1 MPATLTTLST
11 IMKEV
16 YEPDIRDQ
24 LQSEAVALKR
34 IERTSDGVESK
45 VGGKYVV
52 FPIRTRRNHGIG
64 SRNELEALP
73 APGQQGFNS
82 GRVQLAY
89 QYGGVELSGQTF
101 ELANEDYQAFT
112 SALDVEVDGLKED
125 LVKDQNR
132 QVYGTSRGTLATATA
147 AGAGVL
153 TFTALNGVK
162 YLEEGMQVDIVDI
175 TTIAN
180 PTPTL
185 RAADRQIV
193 SINTT
198 TGVVTLS
205 GAVFTTAVGDILVR
219 QGSVNREII
228 GLASIV
234 SNTGTLYNIDPTVE
248 TKWKAALV
256 DANGGVNR
264 ALSEGLMINAVDA
277 VRQNGGNVS
286 LILAGLGVRRSY
298 FNLLVQQ
305 RRFTNTTEFEGG
317 FRGLAFT
324 TDKGDVPM
332 VTDMDAPNNTM
343 YFLDEKRLKLYR
355 PHEWQWM
362 NRDGS
367 MWQRKITSAGA
378 FDAYNATMYIYDQLG
393 TDKRN
398 AFAVMQDITES

>member
-1 MPATLTTLST
+1 MPASLTTLST
-11 IMKEV
+11 ILKEV
-16 YEPDIRDQ
+16 YEEDIQDQ

-34 IERTSDGVESK
+34 IERTADGVD

-52 FPIRTRRNHGIG
+52 FPIRTRRNHGVG

-82 GRVQLAY
+82 GRVSLAY
-89 QYGGVELSGQTF
+89 QYGLVELSGQAI
-101 ELANEDYQAFT
+101 ELANEDYQAFA

-147 AGAGVL
+147 AGAGVS

-162 YLEEGMQVDIVDI
+162 YLEEGMQVDVVDI
-175 TTIAN
+175 TTIGN

-185 RAADRQIV
+185 RAADRQITAL
-193 SINTT
+193 NTT
-198 TGVVTLS
+198 TGVATLS
-205 GAVFTTAVGDILVR
+205 GAVFTTAIGDIMVR

-234 SNTGTLYNIDPTVE
+234 ATTGTLYNIDPTVE

-298 FNLLVQQ
+298 FALLQQQ
-305 RRFTNTTEFEGG
+305 RRFTNTQEFTGG

-332 VTDMDAPNNTM
+332 VVDMDAPNNTM
-343 YFLDEKRLKLYR
+343 YFLDESKLKLYR
-355 PHEWQWM
+355 KNPWSFM

-367 MWQRKITSAGA
+367 MWQRKITTAGV
-378 FDAYNATMYIYDQLG
+378 FDAYNATMFVYNQLG
-393 TDKRN
+393 TEKRN
-398 AFAVMQDITES
+398 AFAVINDLTES

>member
-1 MPATLTTLST
+1 MPATLTTLSS

-24 LQSEAVALKR
+24 LQNEAVALKR
-34 IERTSDGVESK
+34 IERTSAGVETK

-52 FPIRTRRNHGIG
+52 FAIRTRRNHGVG

-73 APGQQGFNS
+73 APGQQGLNS
-82 GRVQLAY
+82 GRVTLAY

-132 QVYGTSRGTLATATA
+132 QVYGTSRGTMSTATA
-147 AGAGVL
+147 AGATN
-153 TFTALNGVK
+153 TFTSLNGVK
-162 YLEEGMQVDIVDI
+162 LLEEGMQVDIVDI
-175 TTIAN
+175 TTINNA
-180 PTPTL
+180 TPTL
-185 RAADRQIV
+185 RAADRQITA
-193 SINTT
+193 INTT

-205 GAVFTTAVGDILVR
+205 GAVFTTAIGDILVR

-228 GLASIV
+228 GFESIV
-234 SNTGTLYNIDPTVE
+234 SATGTLYNIDPTVE

-256 DANGGVNR
+256 DANGGTNR

-277 VRQNGGNVS
+277 VRALGGHTS

-332 VTDMDAPNNTM
+332 VTDVDAPNNTM
-343 YFLDEKRLKLYR
+343 YFIDEKHLKLYR
-355 PHEWQWM
+355 PHEWQWL
-362 NRDGS
+362 NRDGN
-367 MWQRKITSAGA
+367 MWQRKITNGQAY
-378 FDAYNATMYIYDQLG
+378 DAYNANMYIYNQLG

-398 AFAVMQDITES
+398 AHAVIKDITES

>member
-1 MPATLTTLST
+1 MPATLTTLNT

-24 LQSEAVALKR
+24 LQNETVALKR
-34 IERTSDGVESK
+34 IERTSEGVESK

-52 FPIRTRRNHGIG
+52 FPIRTRRNHGVG

-73 APGQQGFNS
+73 LPGQQGFNS
-82 GRVQLAY
+82 GRVSLAY

-101 ELANEDYQAFT
+101 ELANEDYQAFS

-125 LVKDQNR
+125 LRKDQNR
-132 QVYGTSRGTLATATA
+132 QVYGTSKGTMSTVTT
-147 AGAGVL
+147 GGTGVN

-162 YLEEGMQVDIVDI
+162 YLEEGMQVDVYD
-175 TTIAN
+175 TTGV
-180 PTPTL
+180 TPKAL
-185 RAADRQIV
+185 DRQITA
-193 SINTT
+193 INTT

-205 GAVFTTAVGDILVR
+205 GAVFTTVTGDIMVR
-219 QGSVNREII
+219 QGSVNRELI
-228 GLASIV
+228 GFASIV
-234 SNTGTLYNIDPTVE
+234 SATGTLYNIDPTVE
-248 TKWKAALV
+248 TKWKSVV
-256 DANGGVNR
+256 DANGGTPR
-264 ALSEGLMINAVDA
+264 ALSEGLMINMVDA
-277 VRQNGGNVS
+277 VRANGGNVS

-332 VTDMDAPNNTM
+332 VTDVDAPNNTA
-343 YFLDEKRLKLYR
+343 YFIDEKHLKLYR

-362 NRDGS
+362 NRDGN
-367 MWQRKITSAGA
+367 MWQRKVTSAGT
-378 FDAYNATMYIYDQLG
+378 FDAYNATMYIYNQLG

-398 AFAVMQDITES
+398 AHAVLQDITES

>member
-11 IMKEV
+11 ILKEI

-24 LQSEAVALKR
+24 LMNEAVALKR

-52 FPIRTRRNHGIG
+52 FPIRTKRNHGVG
-64 SRNELEALP
+64 SRNELEVLP

-82 GRVQLAY
+82 GRVALAY
-89 QYGGVELSGQTF
+89 QYGSIELSGQTI
-101 ELANEDYQAFT
+101 ELANDDYQAFA
-112 SALDVEVDGLKED
+112 SALDVEVDGLKSD
-125 LVKDQNR
+125 LAKDQNR
-132 QVYGTSRGTLATATA
+132 QVYGTSRGTMATATA
-147 AGAGVL
+147 AGAAVN

-162 YLEEGMQVDIVDI
+162 YLEEGMQVDVVDI
-175 TTIAN
+175 TTINNAN
-180 PTPTL
+180 PTL
-185 RAADRQIV
+185 RAADRQITA
-193 SINTT
+193 INTT

-205 GAVFTTAVGDILVR
+205 GAVFTTAIGDIMVR

-234 SNTGTLYNIDPTVE
+234 SNTGTLYNLDPTVE

-256 DANGGVNR
+256 DSNSGTNR

-298 FNLLVQQ
+298 FNLLQQQ

-332 VTDMDAPNNTM
+332 VTDVDAPNNTM
-343 YFLDEKRLKLYR
+343 YFVDEKHLKLYR
-355 PHEWQWM
+355 PQEWSFM
-362 NRDGS
+362 NRDGN
-367 MWQRKITSAGA
+367 MWQRKIGTAGNY
-378 FDAYNATMYIYDQLG
+378 DAYNATMYIYNQLG

-398 AFAVMQDITES
+398 AHAVIQDITES

>member
-11 IMKEV
+11 ILKEV

-64 SRNELEALP
+64 SRNELELLP

-82 GRVQLAY
+82 GRVALAY
-89 QYGGVELSGQTF
+89 QYGGLELSGQTF

-125 LVKDQNR
+125 LIKDQNR

-147 AGAGVL
+147 AGAGVN

-175 TTIAN
+175 TTINAN
-180 PTPTL
+180 PPTM
-185 RAADRQIV
+185 RAADRQITA
-193 SINTT
+193 INTT
-198 TGVVTLS
+198 TGVVTIS
-205 GAVFTTAVGDILVR
+205 GAAFTTAIGDILVR
-219 QGSVNREII
+219 QGSVNRELI
-228 GLASIV
+228 GFASIIAN
-234 SNTGTLYNIDPTVE
+234 SGTLYNIDPTVE
-248 TKWKAALV
+248 TKWKATV
-256 DANGGVNR
+256 DSNGGTNR
-264 ALSEGLMINAVDA
+264 ALSEGLMINMVDA
-277 VRQNGGNVS
+277 VRANGGNVS

-305 RRFTNTTEFEGG
+305 RRFTNTTDFEGG
-317 FRGLAFT
+317 FKGLAFT

-343 YFLDEKRLKLYR
+343 YFIDEKHLKLYR
-355 PHEWQWM
+355 PHEWQFM
-362 NRDGS
+362 DRDGNR
-367 MWQRKITSAGA
+367 WQRKIGTGGVY
-378 FDAYNATMYIYDQLG
+378 DAYNATMYIYNQLG

-398 AFAVMQDITES
+398 AFAALTDVTES